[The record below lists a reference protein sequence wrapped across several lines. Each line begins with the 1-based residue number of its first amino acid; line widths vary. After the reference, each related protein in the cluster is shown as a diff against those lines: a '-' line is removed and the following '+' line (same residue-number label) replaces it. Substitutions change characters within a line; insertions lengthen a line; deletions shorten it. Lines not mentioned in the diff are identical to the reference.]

1 MCYRADTWSAPTEDP
16 PLGDPPLGGSFVP
29 INRQSSQAELL
40 FRSAPGEGNINMPCL
55 KLPISGNQRD
65 LREAFSLPF
74 MFLCK
79 NIILLHACIYIG
91 MYVWKKG
98 GEGYTFAL
106 AKEIS

>member
-1 MCYRADTWSAPTEDP
+1 MTGKELVQDDLAMCYRASEPRPYGRPTPNPSAE
-16 PLGDPPLGGSFVP
+16 
-29 INRQSSQAELL
+29 
-40 FRSAPGEGNINMPCL
+40 EGNINMPAL
-55 KLPISGNQRD
+55 KITNQRD
-65 LREAFSLPF
+65 LREAFSFPF

-98 GEGYTFAL
+98 REGYTFAL

>member
-1 MCYRADTWSAPTEDP
+1 MEG
-16 PLGDPPLGGSFVP
+16 L
-29 INRQSSQAELL
+29 
-40 FRSAPGEGNINMPCL
+40 GEG
-55 KLPISGNQRD
+55 
-65 LREAFSLPF
+65 LPF